1 MKYPSFL
8 PLGFHINNLSDSV
21 QNKVVSVSREKPEKP
36 IKLLW
41 QVENKQKG
49 TLFAQEKISAL
60 YLEVH
65 ISIGFLDGFSTFHLY
80 LRKETGNQQMNCK
93 EKKKNPSLAHL
104 LNACQ
109 YLSSEAVTEKLT
121 QRVEARV
128 QRQC

>member
-41 QVENKQKG
+41 QVENKQEG

-93 EKKKNPSLAHL
+93 EKKKKILP
-104 LNACQ
+104 
-109 YLSSEAVTEKLT
+109 
-121 QRVEARV
+121 
-128 QRQC
+128 